1 MTATLNQ
8 IERACV
14 DLARDGH
21 PITFVGIAQRTGTAR
36 STLYRN
42 PALRTVIE
50 EHRRAAPDGTIT
62 TITDELATLRATVQT
77 LANTVR
83 HHDTQLRRLT
93 QE

>member
-8 IERACV
+8 IERDCV

-42 PALRTVIE
+42 PALGTRHSAPPSRST
-50 EHRRAAPDGTIT
+50 AA
-62 TITDELATLRATVQT
+62 LL
-77 LANTVR
+77 
-83 HHDTQLRRLT
+83 LT
-93 QE
+93 GRSPR